1 MKGTAAIALYIIAG
15 IGIAAGV
22 EGRLGRPLSGAEQ
35 YYAVLLWPGVVTA
48 KAYTMWTE
56 PKPSCSNAQGGQI

>member
-1 MKGTAAIALYIIAG
+1 MRGTLAIALYIIAG

-22 EGRLGRPLSGAEQ
+22 EGRLGRKLSGTEQ

-56 PKPSCSNAQGGQI
+56 PKSSCSNALGGQM